1 MTTNEIIVKKD
12 QGKTITFVD
21 KNGVSFGFVMSQLRN
36 WSPTPKP
43 IPATQTTPASKAVQ
57 LDIRLYDANV
67 TINCNPVAAEM
78 IEEHLRYLR
87 LFLVRVGEQKTD
99 DPRGPA
105 KVTEVKIAV
114 KGAANT
120 P

>member
-1 MTTNEIIVKKD
+1 MNTDIIVKKD
-12 QGKTITFVD
+12 QGRSLTFVD
-21 KNGVSFGFVMSQLRN
+21 KNGVSVGFVMSQLRN

-57 LDIRLYDANV
+57 FEIRLYDANV
-67 TINCNPVAAEM
+67 TILCNPVAAEM
-78 IEEHLRYLR
+78 IEEHLRFLR
-87 LFLVRVGEQKTD
+87 LFMVKVGEQKSD

-105 KVTEVKIAV
+105 RVTDIKIAV
-114 KGAANT
+114 KGAAAT